1 MEKIALTA
9 RFKVD
14 LADVEE
20 AVISEI
26 YHLFKEYKEIVNEL
40 VEFAMSKHITSFM
53 ELYYA

>member
-1 MEKIALTA
+1 LEKIALTA

-26 YHLFKEYKEIVNEL
+26 YHLSRSIKR
-40 VEFAMSKHITSFM
+40 S
-53 ELYYA
+53 